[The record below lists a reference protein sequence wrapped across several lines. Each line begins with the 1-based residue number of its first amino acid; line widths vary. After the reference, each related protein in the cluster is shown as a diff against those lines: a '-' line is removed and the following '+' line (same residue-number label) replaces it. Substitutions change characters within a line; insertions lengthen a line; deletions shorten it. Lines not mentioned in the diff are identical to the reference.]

1 MGWRAL
7 DISGCVCIR
16 AGGLEMLSAVV
27 AVSQPL
33 LELVVTVMG
42 TLYLWGYR
50 PKPYSAPAIAPPSTA
65 PASKSGDPSIV
76 LSPSPNAANRR
87 PAALLLRL
95 IEDPPAKKVALYGLR
110 RETGRTIPPQLLRCA
125 GNSNSEFRAG
135 RSKLSWTVG
144 MLRSGGRFNS
154 VSEVVATWAGHL
166 DLLLKMDVGG
176 ALHFDGILSGS

>member
-16 AGGLEMLSAVV
+16 AGGCSLEILSAVV

-33 LELVVTVMG
+33 PELLVTVMG
-42 TLYLWGYR
+42 MLYLWGYC
-50 PKPYSAPAIAPPSTA
+50 PEPSSAPPAAPCLSPPAA

-110 RETGRTIPPQLLRCA
+110 RETGRTIPPQWFRCA
-125 GNSNSEFRAG
+125 GNPNGEFRAG
-135 RSKLSWTVG
+135 TSKLP
-144 MLRSGGRFNS
+144 
-154 VSEVVATWAGHL
+154 
-166 DLLLKMDVGG
+166 
-176 ALHFDGILSGS
+176 